1 MSRGR
6 LLKGG
11 IALLW
16 IVAAAAALICGA
28 MTYMVPARGA
38 GPRLIPVGQRGAAS
52 QVARRSAT
60 DDDAN
65 TQVVQFRSGLAQYT
79 KRPDPVFPA
88 DEPLTAEAA
97 DPTAEASAAPG
108 TAQAPADFN
117 IDEVIPKFSPE
128 AALESGLGLTLGGIF
143 AAGGAYSL
151 VFLQTN
157 PSIAIFSCLWAAV
170 IAFFTLLGWPDLGAT
185 GNGLAAGALLA
196 LVLATA
202 ASFAAAYPMQLAV
215 FSVAVV
221 ALGAYA
227 FLIKDERRKKA
238 ATVEAA
244 ELTRQA
250 AEQVALAAEQ
260 AAAQAAYLVANTDKG
275 WLG

>member
-1 MSRGR
+1 MAKASRGF
-6 LLKGG
+6 LQQGM
-11 IALLW
+11 ALLW
-16 IVAAAAALICGA
+16 IGAAAVALMCGA
-28 MTYMVPARGA
+28 MTYMVSACGTRPQGV
-38 GPRLIPVGQRGAAS
+38 PVGQRGAAS

-88 DEPLTAEAA
+88 DEPDPV

-108 TAQAPADFN
+108 TAQAPATFN

-128 AALESGLGLTLGGIF
+128 AAVESGIGLTLGGIF
-143 AAGGAYSL
+143 AACCAYSL

-157 PSIAIFSCLWAAV
+157 PGMAIFSCSWATV
-170 IAFFTLLGWPDLGAT
+170 IAFFTVLGWPDLGAT
-185 GNGLAAGALLA
+185 GNGLAAGGLLA

-202 ASFAAAYPMQLAV
+202 ASFAGAYPMQLAV
-215 FSVAVV
+215 LSVAVSG
-221 ALGAYA
+221 LGAYA
-227 FLIKDERRKKA
+227 YLRKDERKKKKA
-238 ATVEAA
+238 AEEVA
-244 ELTRQA
+244 ESSR
-250 AEQVALAAEQ
+250 LAAEQ
-260 AAAQAAYLVANTDKG
+260 ATAKAAFYVANTDKG